1 MHTTYVALH
10 REHKALEGVCAAMYI
25 DKKRLDLDI
34 ILHVAPILYID
45 NRKHSM
51 KHVLFGSST
60 RNVQIPNKSAGSRML
75 SDSLV
80 GLSTVLCIT

>member
-1 MHTTYVALH
+1 MALH
-10 REHKALEGVCAAMYI
+10 CEHKALEGVCAAMYI

-60 RNVQIPNKSAGSRML
+60 RSVQIPNKSAGSRML